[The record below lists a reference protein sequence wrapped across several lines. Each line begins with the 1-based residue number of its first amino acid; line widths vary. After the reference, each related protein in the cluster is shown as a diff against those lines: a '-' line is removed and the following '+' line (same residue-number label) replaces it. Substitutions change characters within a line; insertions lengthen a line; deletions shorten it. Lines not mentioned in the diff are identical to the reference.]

1 MRIFLFLLFCAA
13 LLLSCNNNKASE
25 QDRPESAIRGVFK
38 AIQSE
43 NFEKAAQF
51 CTASSKKSLQDF
63 ATNLKM
69 VSSSEKENLLAP
81 FSMQITKIDC
91 QESLGSTHCDLC
103 CSEFGDVS
111 LEMVQQDNKWFVQI
125 EFLY

>member
-25 QDRPESAIRGVFK
+25 QGRPESAIRGVFK

-69 VSSSEKENLLAP
+69 VSSKRSKVLNS
-81 FSMQITKIDC
+81 FSY
-91 QESLGSTHCDLC
+91 SLYFFIHS
-103 CSEFGDVS
+103 
-111 LEMVQQDNKWFVQI
+111 
-125 EFLY
+125 